1 MLMYEHETSSSY
13 RFKIMLQH
21 FRLVSL
27 VLLFSVGIGS
37 VGKAASFDCN
47 KATTE
52 TEIAICSDFD
62 LSIDDRIISYL
73 FIKHLEWR
81 KGREA
86 WFSSQALE
94 APSQEIITDQT
105 NWLNEIRNLCGAN
118 LDCLT
123 QAMDARIDH
132 YLRLV
137 RLEKPE
143 SGTNWQVYIRSL
155 KNSKNA
161 LRLLG
166 SIFENVQ
173 RHGMLP
179 SMKDTSPSYLSE
191 KFPHLSG
198 INIVEFHTLEKI
210 TDTTLTENTLRDEQ
224 LKFGIYTLVD
234 YEGLNQ
240 CLLNRSLKDVVW
252 RGDWVSL
259 SSMADVECLSFHWP
273 DGFVGDATKSNGS
286 IAVNDDPI
294 FDGCLTSALMGPFRA
309 IC

>member
-155 KNSKNA
+155 C
-161 LRLLG
+161 
-166 SIFENVQ
+166 
-173 RHGMLP
+173 P
-179 SMKDTSPSYLSE
+179 S
-191 KFPHLSG
+191 SG
-198 INIVEFHTLEKI
+198 FLEP
-210 TDTTLTENTLRDEQ
+210 
-224 LKFGIYTLVD
+224 
-234 YEGLNQ
+234 
-240 CLLNRSLKDVVW
+240 
-252 RGDWVSL
+252 
-259 SSMADVECLSFHWP
+259 MA
-273 DGFVGDATKSNGS
+273 A
-286 IAVNDDPI
+286 
-294 FDGCLTSALMGPFRA
+294 
-309 IC
+309 